1 MVRRLAI
8 RRLAIRRLAAVAFLV
23 LLTLGPA
30 LAARADDYDAHVS
43 AIDNAFDAGLVRLQP
58 GQSIEWS
65 NDGRSPHTVTADD
78 GSFDSGDLEPG
89 ATYTQ
94 TFAQPGVYS
103 YFCKY
108 HGAPGVGM
116 AGIIVVGDVK
126 IPSAAG
132 GGVSPGR
139 EPVPSGFAATVRV
152 PGDYPTVQEGV
163 DHAKPG
169 GMVLIA
175 SGVYHES
182 VVVTTPYITIR
193 GEDRNTT
200 ILDGQNKLPNGVHV
214 IEADGVTIE
223 NLTTRHFVL
232 NGVQW
237 SSVFGY
243 RASYVTAYDNGDYG
257 IYAFDSQYGQFDH
270 SYAGGSPDSGFYIGQ
285 CNPCHG
291 LITDS
296 LAENNAVGY
305 LGTNAGGDLAVVN
318 SEWRDNMVGIVPNT
332 LDSEGGPP
340 QQGVVIAG
348 NYVHDNNSTTADSK
362 DLGYIAYGMGILVFG
377 GIDDTVTNNLVE
389 DQQTYGIAVLP
400 DIDTNLWT
408 TGNNQV
414 LSNIVRRSGRADL
427 ALGPLSTGGD
437 CFSGNTASTSI
448 PPKIQILYGCAGP
461 SFRWFGGGDM
471 APFVDVGIRF
481 LNTFDG
487 VFPHGD
493 WRTQPAPPSQPG
505 MDSPLTAPPFPADP
519 SSLPQS
525 YRIRDLA
532 GIRSAPGPRVS
543 EEVLVFGIPLATSW
557 WSLILGLYAYVLPGF
572 LYGAWLTIA
581 LWDLIRQESAPVS
594 FRARWMAIVILVPLF
609 GPILYYWRG
618 RSPIP
623 KQLRLMLV
631 VGGALVYVVIAAL
644 AAVLGG

>member
-1 MVRRLAI
+1 MIRQQAI
-8 RRLAIRRLAAVAFLV
+8 GRQAIQLAAVAFLV
-23 LLTLGPA
+23 VLTLGPA

-43 AIDNAFDAGLVRLQP
+43 AIDNAFDVGLVRLEP

-78 GSFDSGDLEPG
+78 GSFDSGGLVPG

-94 TFAQPGVYS
+94 TFGQPGVYS
-103 YFCKY
+103 YFCRY

-139 EPVPSGFAATVRV
+139 EPVPTGFAATVSV

-175 SGVYHES
+175 AGVYHES

-193 GEDRNTT
+193 GENRNTT
-200 ILDGQNKLPNGVHV
+200 ILDGQNTLPNGIHV
-214 IEADGVTIE
+214 IEADGVTVE
-223 NLTTRHFVL
+223 NLTTRHFAL
-232 NGVQW
+232 NGLQW

-270 SYAGGSPDSGFYIGQ
+270 SFAGGSPDSGFYIGQ
-285 CNPCHG
+285 CNPCHA

-296 LAENNAVGY
+296 LAENNALGY
-305 LGTNAGGDLAVVN
+305 SGTNAGGDLAIVN
-318 SEWRDNMVGIVPNT
+318 SEWRNNMAGIVPNT
-332 LDSEGGPP
+332 LDSEADPP
-340 QQGVVIAG
+340 QRDIVIAG
-348 NYVHDNNSTTADSK
+348 NYVHDNNSTTADTK
-362 DLGYIAYGMGILVFG
+362 DLEFPTFGIGILITG
-377 GIDDTVTNNLVE
+377 GIQDTVTGNLVE
-389 DQQTYGIAVLP
+389 DQATYGIALLP
-400 DIDTNLWT
+400 NLDANLWA
-408 TGNNQV
+408 TGDNRV
-414 LSNIVRRSGRADL
+414 TDNIVRRSGRADL
-427 ALGPLSTGGD
+427 ALGAPSTGGD
-437 CFSGNTASTSI
+437 CFSGNGVSTSI
-448 PPKIQILYGCAGP
+448 PPRIQNLYGCEGP
-461 SFRWFGGGDM
+461 SMRWFGGGDL
-471 APFVDVGIRF
+471 APTLNTGFRF
-481 LNTFDG
+481 LDALDG

-594 FRARWMAIVILVPLF
+594 FRARWMAIVILVPLL